1 MKKTALHGVR
11 DDGNF
16 ALLVRQIRDGCQ
28 HQIER
33 QLEADG
39 IRISFSQYLV
49 VKILDKYGPQ
59 RPGDLARYLDHNAGA
74 MTRLIDQLEAEGYVR
89 REPHGQDRR
98 ALTIELMPAGKRLW
112 RTISGYSERMQKLAL
127 RGLSAADRARL
138 LELLTH
144 VRDALEDVP

>member
-1 MKKTALHGVR
+1 
-11 DDGNF
+11 
-16 ALLVRQIRDGCQ
+16 
-28 HQIER
+28 
-33 QLEADG
+33 
-39 IRISFSQYLV
+39 
-49 VKILDKYGPQ
+49 
-59 RPGDLARYLDHNAGA
+59 

-144 VRDALEDVP
+144 VRDALEDIP